1 MSLDNLSV
9 ESYISAP
16 TELDVDFPDI
26 SAELSSALSQTVSRV
41 SDFYFVKWAG
51 FKKIRKIMIK
61 DGVLKPFSLRL
72 EKKLKPRAYMRDEG
86 EVYLSFGLMASRSS
100 LAALSVYLHEL
111 SHVYL
116 SQMEDYPRLKE
127 LQKEFRSRYGDNP
140 LCEVMSPIEMYA
152 NILTIRLLREIEKN
166 DSNEGHKKRLE
177 TIINNR
183 HVKLEYLANELKA
196 LK

>member
-9 ESYISAP
+9 ESYLSAP

-51 FKKIRKIMIK
+51 FKRIRKIMIK

-127 LQKEFRSRYGDNP
+127 LQKEF
-140 LCEVMSPIEMYA
+140 L
-152 NILTIRLLREIEKN
+152 
-166 DSNEGHKKRLE
+166 
-177 TIINNR
+177 
-183 HVKLEYLANELKA
+183 
-196 LK
+196 